1 MTKEWVSILADALNE
16 SGDLK
21 DAIVGGVS
29 ERMARAAVERV
40 ISDHNF
46 LMPTCDAVELAG
58 SGAGTEWVEGQGGFG
73 EVAAGATDLGSL
85 CETIASGTAY
95 RLVYDA
101 TTAELDELL
110 ETLDDVETD
119 GYTIE
124 DLGTGSCVL
133 GMLPHQSEAD
143 EYGGCL
149 AYWRRPE
156 GGTDAWVLYLTIGDS
171 RVWFRLSKD
180 EDDAEEA

>member
-1 MTKEWVSILADALNE
+1 MAKEWGSILGDALNE

-46 LMPTCDAVELAG
+46 FMPTCDAIELAT
-58 SGAGTEWVEGQGGFG
+58 SS
-73 EVAAGATDLGSL
+73 AGAEYISELGGLSEVVRSDDNL
-85 CETIASGTAY
+85 NDVCERVAEGTAY

-101 TTAELDELL
+101 TTVELDELL
-110 ETLDDVETD
+110 GTLDDVETD

-156 GGTDAWVLYLTIGDS
+156 GGPDARVLYLTIGDS